1 MSDPDEDKR
10 INALYNWL
18 NFQEEWSELIDSFNK
33 MPIGC
38 GQMDDIDPEWE
49 NRYEDAMNRLK
60 AVIDEVYDESCK
72 AELEFYRVMGWNVE
86 RLAKNREFAEKF
98 TNAVA
103 QGLYKAAEIGL
114 FDDEDEDKLKTA
126 QEEKE

>member
-1 MSDPDEDKR
+1 MATEEDKR
-10 INALYNWL
+10 IDALYNWINL
-18 NFQEEWSELIDSFNK
+18 QEEWSELIVSFNN

-38 GQMDDIDPEWE
+38 TSMDEIDPEWE
-49 NRYEDAMNRLK
+49 NRYEDATNRLK

-72 AELEFYRVMGWNVE
+72 AELEFYKVMGWNVE
-86 RLAKNREFAEKF
+86 KLAKNNEFAEKF
-98 TNAVA
+98 VDAIA
-103 QGLYKAAEIGL
+103 QGLYKAAEMGL